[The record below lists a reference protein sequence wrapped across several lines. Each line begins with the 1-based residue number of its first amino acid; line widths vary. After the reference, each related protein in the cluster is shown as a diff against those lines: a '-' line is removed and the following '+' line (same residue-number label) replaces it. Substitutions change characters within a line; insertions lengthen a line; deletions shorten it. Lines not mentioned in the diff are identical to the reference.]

1 MYMIIVNVQ
10 RAPRDIRF
18 SRIAGVYRF
27 KVKFVGNE
35 LGKKIYIYLIYEE
48 KNRDL

>member
-1 MYMIIVNVQ
+1 MIIVNVQ

-35 LGKKIYIYLIYEE
+35 SGKKNIYISNIYKE
-48 KNRDL
+48 KKS